1 MGQSVWPPPP
11 RQSGRNAKDG
21 NLPTFTKCGLACFAI
36 LLCAP
41 HFVVGLDVK
50 FNLTNCR
57 IPYRSFSGHRKE
69 GVGSDVLLKC
79 RSGEGGKNVSDFF
92 FLVGGDPLTSLS
104 SLGSRLRHVG
114 LSLFLFR
121 GLKNRVP
128 PPPPPPPP
136 THPQKHISRPPVFSL
151 PPSCLSLPRSPPQ
164 ICVLTSQERGG
175 KVILISDSC
184 LISLFGRS
192 YIARPIRSQ
201 DISGGMNY
209 SPQSDWAFELN
220 FWQSGGYI
228 CACGIVVI
236 VFLSF

>member
-1 MGQSVWPPPP
+1 M
-11 RQSGRNAKDG
+11 
-21 NLPTFTKCGLACFAI
+21 C
-36 LLCAP
+36 
-41 HFVVGLDVK
+41 
-50 FNLTNCR
+50 LT
-57 IPYRSFSGHRKE
+57 
-69 GVGSDVLLKC
+69 
-79 RSGEGGKNVSDFF
+79 FF
-92 FLVGGDPLTSLS
+92 FGRRGS
-104 SLGSRLRHVG
+104 SNKFIILGLEIETCWTLAAFSVSG
-114 LSLFLFR
+114 IEKS
-121 GLKNRVP
+121 GAAASSSSSSSNP
-128 PPPPPPPP
+128 
-136 THPQKHISRPPVFSL
+136 PQKHISRPPLFSL

-228 CACGIVVI
+228 CACEIVVI